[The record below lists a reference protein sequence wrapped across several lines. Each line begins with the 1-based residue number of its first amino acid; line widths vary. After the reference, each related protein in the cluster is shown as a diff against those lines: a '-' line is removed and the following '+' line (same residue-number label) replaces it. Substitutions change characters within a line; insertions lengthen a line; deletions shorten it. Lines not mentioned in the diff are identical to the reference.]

1 MLYLLLSAMAWLMP
15 AITEASVP
23 TPLASKTFRLIM
35 LASMATPPKPRL
47 LLAIVAVTLSVPS
60 AMPATCV
67 PWPYSSLVSPP
78 TKHHRRP
85 DRAGQ
90 PGDRDHGLSLRRRR
104 QSYADRGRHRRHNQ
118 PNLRCSGP
126 RADHH

>member
-67 PWPYSSLVSPP
+67 PWPYSSLLSPP
-78 TKHHRRP
+78 TKLCLQTMRDLDDCQRLKFGLLVLIP
-85 DRAGQ
+85 LSTIATPIQIGRA
-90 PGDRDHGLSLRRRR
+90 HV
-104 QSYADRGRHRRHNQ
+104 
-118 PNLRCSGP
+118 
-126 RADHH
+126 